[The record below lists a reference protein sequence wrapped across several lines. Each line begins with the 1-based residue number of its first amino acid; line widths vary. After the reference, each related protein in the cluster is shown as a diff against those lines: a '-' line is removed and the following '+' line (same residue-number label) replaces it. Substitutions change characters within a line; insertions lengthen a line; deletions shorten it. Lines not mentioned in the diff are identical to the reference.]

1 MFKKRRGIKLPY
13 NKQGLVHFACMDV
26 KDMSESEVDK
36 IKQICSDVAGE
47 YAEAL
52 FTLVTNDKY
61 TVDGVARIY
70 YVSTS
75 NLYKYRRKF
84 YYRISPK
91 IKVSID
97 ESV

>member
-1 MFKKRRGIKLPY
+1 
-13 NKQGLVHFACMDV
+13 
-26 KDMSESEVDK
+26 MSQEDIDK
-36 IKQICSDVAGE
+36 IKQICSEVAGE

-52 FTLVTNDKY
+52 FTLVTDDKY
-61 TVDGVARIY
+61 TIDGVAQRY

-84 YYRISPK
+84 YNRISSK
-91 IKVSID
+91 IKVLID